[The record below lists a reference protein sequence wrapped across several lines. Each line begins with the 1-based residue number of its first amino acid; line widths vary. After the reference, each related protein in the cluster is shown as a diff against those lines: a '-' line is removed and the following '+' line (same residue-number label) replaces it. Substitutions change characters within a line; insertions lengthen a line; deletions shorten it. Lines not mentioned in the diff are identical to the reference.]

1 MNFGTFLQAYHQNML
16 EDKKK
21 EFKATAKAAARIQ
34 GAWRAHLVRYN
45 YDVVKTAATL
55 IQSMYRRKVVVLKVQ
70 QLYDATQFQ
79 LRQKFYA
86 DMATRIQRALRGYWI
101 RKHILNIKQR
111 RAYLSQVAIASAEQA
126 EYCRQY
132 TEHCNAMEQ
141 QQRLEKQADTVKK
154 LAKLNHMRSTAAVPG
169 IFKPNY
175 PVLAPTI
182 GGRPVDEVL
191 KEEARRRA
199 RATLTRSTPKI
210 LDNLKSCVK
219 DVE

>member
-1 MNFGTFLQAYHQNML
+1 MNFGKFLEAYHQNML

-34 GAWRAHLVRYN
+34 AAWRAHLVRYN
-45 YDVVKTAATL
+45 YDIVKTAATL
-55 IQSMYRRKVVVLKVQ
+55 IQSVYRRKVVVLKVQ

-126 EYCRQY
+126 EYCR
-132 TEHCNAMEQ
+132 
-141 QQRLEKQADTVKK
+141 
-154 LAKLNHMRSTAAVPG
+154 
-169 IFKPNY
+169 
-175 PVLAPTI
+175 
-182 GGRPVDEVL
+182 
-191 KEEARRRA
+191 
-199 RATLTRSTPKI
+199 
-210 LDNLKSCVK
+210 
-219 DVE
+219 